1 MLHLLIGY
9 NRMKEF
15 FSKMGQR
22 EEKGQTLIE
31 YALIL
36 ALIVIVVIVTMS
48 AIGTQIGVK
57 YNQVSANLAAH

>member
-9 NRMKEF
+9 NRVKEF

-36 ALIVIVVIVTMS
+36 ALIVIVVIV
-48 AIGTQIGVK
+48 A
-57 YNQVSANLAAH
+57 VSALAPKISSTYNKVANNLT